1 MKSRLQVS
9 LRELLLFVLFA
20 AIGLASLGG
29 GELMGSI
36 LVMLAIFATM
46 AAAIVAFVG
55 RNSMQAFAIGFLL
68 PVLVYGAVVLAAGE
82 SKLDPYM
89 GKLPTTRLLRP
100 MFRLMVK
107 TTWTDMSTGQV
118 VPDYDPETD
127 HNPVN
132 FGAPTM
138 GASES
143 LDRRTFT
150 SLGHVLFAM
159 LFGYAGAKF
168 AVAVHRKQ
176 HETQAGPG
184 HRTEAAGPNQSE

>member
-55 RNSMQAFAIGFLL
+55 RNSVQAFAIGFLL
-68 PVLVYGAVVLAAGE
+68 PVLVYAAVVLAAGE
-82 SKLDPYM
+82 SELDPYT

-118 VPDYDPETD
+118 APDYDPETVD
-127 HNPVN
+127 PNPVN
-132 FGAPTM
+132 FGAPMM

-176 HETQAGPG
+176 ETQTRSGV
-184 HRTEAAGPNQSE
+184 RTQAAD